1 MRRLGLKFALFYLI
15 KSSVKAMKG
24 TYLIKN
30 EDCHARDIEDFLS
43 VLELC
48 KDNIFADATYH
59 INMGRQVI
67 YTQLKR
73 L

>member
-1 MRRLGLKFALFYLI
+1 
-15 KSSVKAMKG
+15 MKG

-48 KDNIFADATYH
+48 KDNIFCRCDVSHKYGKTG
-59 INMGRQVI
+59 NL
-67 YTQLKR
+67 YTMKVVNIA
-73 L
+73 